1 MANLRAFIVGSTGET
16 GKALIKAL
24 AKDTRYSSIKL
35 IQRRKTDVDYGFENK
50 DSENRFTQIII
61 DFDHLDDYQEV
72 FQDTDVGFC
81 ALGTTLKK
89 SGKEKM
95 RIIDHDYVIHIAK
108 LSSAA
113 GCKEFHLVSSKAAN
127 KTSIFFYLQLKGET
141 ESDLISLNLF
151 PKCLAIYRPATL
163 LCSRVESRLAERAFQ
178 NLLKPFAYL
187 APTLLTT
194 PIDILA
200 KAMANAP
207 FSSKL
212 KTDLSVQQEKSLPK
226 NVQQRYIIIPLRL
239 CFNFERG

>member
-50 DSENRFTQIII
+50 DSESRFTQIII

-81 ALGTTLKK
+81 AFGTTLKK

-113 GCKEFHLVSSKAAN
+113 GCKEFHLVSSKV
-127 KTSIFFYLQLKGET
+127 
-141 ESDLISLNLF
+141 
-151 PKCLAIYRPATL
+151 
-163 LCSRVESRLAERAFQ
+163 SREF
-178 NLLKPFAYL
+178 
-187 APTLLTT
+187 
-194 PIDILA
+194 
-200 KAMANAP
+200 
-207 FSSKL
+207 
-212 KTDLSVQQEKSLPK
+212 
-226 NVQQRYIIIPLRL
+226 
-239 CFNFERG
+239 